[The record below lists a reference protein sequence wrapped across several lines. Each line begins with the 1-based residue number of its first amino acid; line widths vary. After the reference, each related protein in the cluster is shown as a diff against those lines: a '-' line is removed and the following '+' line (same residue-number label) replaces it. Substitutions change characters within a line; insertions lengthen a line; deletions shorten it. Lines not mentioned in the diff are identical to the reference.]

1 MCNCAWKILR
11 GASEASTESAIVG
24 ASAPKTEN
32 EANRT
37 IARPNKLLPP
47 REPIPPP
54 IEPYVNISVWPDQLA
69 AAALAIHRQIRVG
82 SPAIISHVPVRG
94 KFITFEGLD
103 GSGKSTQV
111 EKLARSLRAHG
122 LSVTITREPGGT
134 SAGERI
140 REVLLHSATAGIT
153 PLTEMALMFASR
165 AQHIHEVILPALAE
179 GRIVL
184 CDRFTDSTEAYQG
197 AGRKLGTKAVLEM
210 HEILCGN
217 LRPDLT
223 ILLDNEVA
231 FSVERARRRNRKHK
245 GARSE
250 KGSER
255 DENRFEQENRAFFGR
270 VRHAYLAI
278 AAREP
283 QRVHVINARGTP
295 SETHAII
302 MELVRKKLKI

>member
-1 MCNCAWKILR
+1 L
-11 GASEASTESAIVG
+11 
-24 ASAPKTEN
+24 
-32 EANRT
+32 
-37 IARPNKLLPP
+37 
-47 REPIPPP
+47 
-54 IEPYVNISVWPDQLA
+54 
-69 AAALAIHRQIRVG
+69 
-82 SPAIISHVPVRG
+82 PAIISDVPVRG

-122 LSVTITREPGGT
+122 LSVLVTREPGGT
-134 SAGERI
+134 ATGEKI
-140 REVLLHSATAGIT
+140 RDVLLHSATSGLS

-197 AGRKLGTKAVLEM
+197 GGRKLGTKLVLQM

-217 LRPDLT
+217 LQPDLT

-231 FSVERARRRNRKHK
+231 FTVERARRRNRKNK
-245 GARSE
+245 SGRTE
-250 KGSER
+250 K
-255 DENRFEQENRAFFGR
+255 DENRFEQESRAFFGR
-270 VRHAYLAI
+270 VRHSYLAI

-283 QRVHVINARGTP
+283 QRVHVVNARGMP
-295 SETHAII
+295 NETHAVI
-302 MELVRKKLKI
+302 MDVVRKKFKI

>member
-1 MCNCAWKILR
+1 MAR
-11 GASEASTESAIVG
+11 RRRPQAVG
-24 ASAPKTEN
+24 
-32 EANRT
+32 
-37 IARPNKLLPP
+37 P
-47 REPIPPP
+47 R
-54 IEPYVNISVWPDQLA
+54 
-69 AAALAIHRQIRVG
+69 
-82 SPAIISHVPVRG
+82 SPAIISDVPARG

-122 LSVTITREPGGT
+122 ISVTVTREPGGT
-134 SAGERI
+134 ATGERI
-140 REVLLHSATAGIT
+140 REVLLHSATAGVN

-165 AQHIHEVILPALAE
+165 VQHIHEFILPALAE

-197 AGRKLGTKAVLEM
+197 GGRKLGTKLVLQM
-210 HEILCGN
+210 HEVLCGD
-217 LRPDLT
+217 LWPDLT

-231 FSVERARRRNRKHK
+231 LSVERARRRNRKHR
-245 GARSE
+245 GAGAE
-250 KGSER
+250 KGSEK

-283 QRVHVINARGTP
+283 HRVHIINARGTP
-295 SETHAII
+295 GETHAVI